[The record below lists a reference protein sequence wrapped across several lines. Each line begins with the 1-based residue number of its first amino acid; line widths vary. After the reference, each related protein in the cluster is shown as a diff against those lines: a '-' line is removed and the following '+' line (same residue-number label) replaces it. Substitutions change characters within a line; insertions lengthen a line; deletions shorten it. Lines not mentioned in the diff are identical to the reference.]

1 MEKIEE
7 KEPVVFE
14 IEGEKL
20 FGIMHLPLN
29 AKKTP
34 AVLMCHGLAGN
45 KTGRFRIY
53 VNLAKELAKNGIAS
67 LRVDFRCCGDSDG
80 DFSDATVK
88 GFVKDAHVSLD
99 YLIHHHGI
107 DPNRIGIFGR
117 SFGAAI
123 ALMAA
128 HHYKKIKSIALWA
141 PLYDT
146 DQWQKKWQY
155 FNKENIPDYER
166 ELLLSID
173 GQLGSRK
180 FFDEFFK
187 IDLEPDLD
195 FLQNIP
201 LLHIHGEKDMTIDIN
216 HAEKYQAKR
225 KHAQASTK
233 FIRLADADHDFA
245 HRQDQLTAIE
255 ETVKWFKSTL

>member
-1 MEKIEE
+1 MEKVEE
-7 KEPVVFE
+7 KESIVFE
-14 IEGEKL
+14 IEGQKL

-29 AKKTP
+29 QKKAP

-53 VNLAKELAKNGIAS
+53 VNLAKELAREGIAS
-67 LRVDFRCCGDSDG
+67 LRVDFRGCGDSDG
-80 DFSDATVK
+80 EFSEATVN
-88 GFVKDAHVSLD
+88 GFVKDAQVSLD
-99 YLIHHHGI
+99 HLINHPGI
-107 DPNRIGIFGR
+107 DPKRIGIFGR

-128 HHYKKIKSIALWA
+128 HQCKTVKSIVLWA

-146 DQWQKKWQY
+146 EQWQKKWQY
-155 FNKENIPDYER
+155 FNEESTSDYER

-173 GQLGSRK
+173 GQLGNLK

-187 IDLEPDLD
+187 LDLENDLD

-201 LLHIHGEKDMTIDIN
+201 LLHVHGTKDATIDIQ
-216 HAEKYQAKR
+216 HAEKYKQKR
-225 KHAQASTK
+225 KHSHAPTK
-233 FIRLADADHDFA
+233 FIRLDEADHDFA
-245 HRQDQLTAIE
+245 KRQDQLRAID
-255 ETVKWFKSTL
+255 ETVKWFKTTL